1 MAKNRK
7 IRALIII
14 GLLVVGIQGKTYAQ
28 SYYVEDQK
36 TFSAGVIF
44 GANFTQIDGDN
55 FAGYHKF
62 GLNGGGIVYA
72 KLAKNISASMELLY
86 SQKGSRG
93 HKLKYSNSYNY
104 FIEDYDIK
112 LDYVEIPFMFNYHD
126 KRKSHVSI
134 GASFAQL
141 LSSKESGALGV
152 PDSTNYPNI
161 DVDFEDY
168 PFKKIDINILI
179 GGTLHIYKGLY
190 ANLRYQY
197 SIMPIRTTIP
207 PEYGRDKHY
216 NNMWTFRLMYLFE

>member
-14 GLLVVGIQGKTYAQ
+14 GLLLVGIQGKTYAQ
-28 SYYVEDQK
+28 SYYVEEQK
-36 TFSAGVIF
+36 TFSAGFIF
-44 GANFTQIDGDN
+44 GVNFTQIDGDN

-72 KLAKNISASMELLY
+72 KVAKNIRASMELLY
-86 SQKGSRG
+86 SQKGSRA
-93 HKLKYSNSYNY
+93 HKIKYSNSYKY

-112 LDYVEIPFMFNYHD
+112 LDYVEVPFMVHYYD
-126 KRKSHVSI
+126 KRKSHVGI

-141 LSSKESGALGV
+141 LSSKETGVLGQ
-152 PDSTNYPNI
+152 PDTTNYPNVNI
-161 DVDFEDY
+161 DFEDY
-168 PFKKIDINILI
+168 PFKKIDVNILI

-197 SIMPIRTTIP
+197 SLIPIRTAIP